1 MEFIQRKTKRM
12 HYFSK
17 VVGLIA
23 AFLLSIS
30 SNSQIQSM
38 IGHVGMRNAAIWMHD
53 SQKNKEVTL
62 AYSSDKKHWNTTSS
76 ALSSEHSF
84 CHTFTL
90 SELTPNTTY
99 FVLFQ
104 TNNNVS
110 DTLHFT
116 TQELWQWR
124 KDPPAFQ
131 MAFGS
136 CAYINDTDFDRPGKP
151 YGKDTRIFQS
161 IAQQHPNAMVW
172 LGDNIYFREGDWET
186 YQNMMNRYFHAR
198 QVPSMQ
204 TLLNACPN
212 YAIWDDHDFG
222 PNDCDGT
229 FVYRKESLQAF
240 NDVWAN
246 SNSGIPGGST
256 NCNTAKVQINDVD
269 LYLIDN
275 RSFRTP
281 YKTSGVNAKMIG
293 DEQLTWL
300 IEDLKNSRATF
311 KLICIGSQVINSVPV
326 FETFANY
333 TEESKKLFQLIEE
346 NEIKNIIFI
355 TGDRHFA
362 ELSERTLSNN
372 IRVLDITTSPLT
384 SSPYTNV
391 KEENTYRVKGTLF
404 ENQNYCTIQFNGPVK
419 EREAIIE
426 LHDIDGKSIWKKS
439 FTRMN

>member
-1 MEFIQRKTKRM
+1 M
-12 HYFSK
+12 HHFSK
-17 VVGLIA
+17 IVALT
-23 AFLLSIS
+23 FLFFLSLFS
-30 SNSQIQSM
+30 WAQIQTM
-38 IGHVGMRNAAIWMHD
+38 IGHVGMRNAALWMHD
-53 SQKNKEVTL
+53 ESKSNSVTI
-62 AYSSDKKHWNTTSS
+62 AYSSDKKTWSTTS
-76 ALSSEHSF
+76 AVLSEDHSY

-90 SELTPNTTY
+90 SELLPKTTY
-99 FVLFQ
+99 YVLF
-104 TNNNVS
+104 TTANAKS
-110 DTLHFT
+110 DTLQFT

-124 KDPPAFQ
+124 KDPPSCTV
-131 MAFGS
+131 AFGS
-136 CAYINDTDFDRPGKP
+136 CAYINDAEFDRPGKP
-151 YGKDTRIFQS
+151 YGQDTRIFQS
-161 IAQQHPNAMVW
+161 IADQKPNAMIW
-172 LGDNIYFREGDWET
+172 LGDNIYYREGDWET

-198 QVPSMQ
+198 KVNSMQ
-204 TLLNACPN
+204 ALLNACPN

-256 NCNTAKVQINDVD
+256 NCNTAKVQVNDID
-269 LYLIDN
+269 IYLIDN

-281 YKTSGVNAKMIG
+281 YKTTGVQAKMIG

-300 IEDLKNSRATF
+300 IEDLKSSRASF
-311 KLICIGSQVINSVPV
+311 KLICIGSQVVNSVPV

-346 NEIKNIIFI
+346 NQIKNIIFL

-362 ELSERTLSNN
+362 ELSERTLTND

-404 ENQNYCTIQFNGPVK
+404 EEQNFCTIQFNGPTK
-419 EREAIIE
+419 QREAIIE
-426 LHDIDGKSIWKKS
+426 LHDAKGKSVWKKS
-439 FTRMN
+439 YTRMN